1 MKIVITGGGG
11 FLGRRLAQTL
21 LDKGT
26 IQCPDGTEQRI
37 DQLVLFD
44 AVEPTPPFP
53 ATDPRVSILIGNLA
67 DADQMQLLIT
77 PDVDSVFHFAAVV
90 SGAAEADF
98 DLGMRVNVDGTRALF
113 EACRALPK
121 PATVVFTSSC
131 AVFGGDLPATL
142 NDDTPLR
149 PQTSYGIQKVIGEL
163 LLNDYTRKGF
173 MDGRALRLPTISVR
187 PGKPNKAA
195 SSFASGIVREPL
207 NGEEAV
213 CPVSGDARMW
223 ILSPRRVIQAFL
235 RAHALPADAWGWN
248 RSLTLPGISVTVSE
262 MVEGLRRVAGEE
274 VVKRIRWQTDPLV
287 ARIVAGW
294 PGNFDTARARR
305 LGFEGDTNIDEIIRA
320 HIEDEVKPRA
330 AA

>member
-11 FLGRRLAQTL
+11 FLGRRLARTL

-26 IQCPDGTEQRI
+26 IQCPDGAERKI
-37 DQLVLFD
+37 EELVLFD
-44 AVEPTPPFP
+44 VVEPAPFP
-53 ATDPRVSILIGNLA
+53 ATDPCVKILIGNLA
-67 DADQMQLLIT
+67 DPDLMRRLVS

-98 DLGMRVNVDGTRALF
+98 DLGMRVNIDGTRALF

-142 NDDTPLR
+142 DDETPLR
-149 PQTSYGIQKVIGEL
+149 PQTSYGMQKAVGEL
-163 LLNDYTRKGF
+163 MLNDYTRKGF

-195 SSFASGIVREPL
+195 SSFASGIFREPL
-207 NGEEAV
+207 AGEEAI
-213 CPVSGDARMW
+213 CPVSGEARMW
-223 ILSPRRVIQAFL
+223 LLSPRRVIQAFL
-235 RAHALPADAWGWN
+235 RAHALPAQSWGWN
-248 RSLTLPGISVTVSE
+248 RSLNLPGISLTVAE

-274 VVKRIRWQTDPLV
+274 VVKRIRWQTDPIV
-287 ARIVAGW
+287 AKIVAGW
-294 PGNFDTARARR
+294 PGNFNTARSKR
-305 LGFEGDTNIDEIIRA
+305 LGFEGDSSIDEIIRA
-320 HIEDEVKPRA
+320 HIEDELPRA

>member
-1 MKIVITGGGG
+1 MKVVITGGGG
-11 FLGRRLAQTL
+11 FLGRRLARTL
-21 LDKGT
+21 LAQGT
-26 IQCPDGTEQRI
+26 LKCPDGEARKV
-37 DQLVLFD
+37 DELVLFD
-44 AVEPTPPFP
+44 TVEPAAFP
-53 ATDPRVSILIGNLA
+53 ATDPRVRILIGSIA
-67 DADQMQLLIT
+67 DGDLMPRLIE

-98 DLGMRVNVDGTRALF
+98 DLGMRINVDGTRALF
-113 EACRALPK
+113 EACRALPR

-131 AVFGGDLPATL
+131 AVYGGDLPATL
-142 NDDTPLR
+142 DDETPLR

-195 SSFASGIVREPL
+195 SSFASGIFREPL
-207 NGEEAV
+207 NGQESV

-248 RSLTLPGISVTVSE
+248 RSLTLPGISVTVAE

-294 PGNFDTARARR
+294 PGNFETARARR
-305 LGFEGDTNIDEIIRA
+305 LGFEGDRSIDEIIQA
-320 HIEDEVKPRA
+320 HVEDEVKPRA